1 MCVHYFLQRLGKRF
15 VIGSTK
21 HLSQAELEERQK
33 KHIKFKESG
42 WKFMYYLSGEIF
54 ALAVSYNE
62 PWFMDSSKYF
72 VGPGDQVWPDQSV
85 T

>member
-1 MCVHYFLQRLGKRF
+1 
-15 VIGSTK
+15 
-21 HLSQAELEERQK
+21 
-33 KHIKFKESG
+33 
-42 WKFMYYLSGEIF
+42 MYYLSGEIF

>member
-1 MCVHYFLQRLGKRF
+1 MCIVPLQRLGNRF
-15 VIGSTK
+15 VIGSTE

-42 WKFMYYLSGEIF
+42 WKCLYYLSGEIF
-54 ALAVSYNE
+54 ALAASYNE
-62 PWFMDSSKYF
+62 PWFMDPSKYF
-72 VGPGDQVWPDQSV
+72 VGPGDQVWPDQKV